1 VATFLTTFP
10 NQPEFERARL
20 WLGSAGVHHEVVSP
34 LPGYR
39 CVGVPAL
46 VVEDEERAIL
56 TVARSEALV
65 CSGWVAFRPTN
76 LTVPPSSPPAFEVD
90 IFGRCAIM
98 VLAPCVA
105 DEARIRL
112 VAHISGDLG
121 PVMPYLNAT
130 MPAGLYCPD
139 GPTFTFMEGPRMV
152 SLYSH
157 RITVAKADEIVDAW
171 RVLERVRVLASEVWQ
186 RRETISPCHATRHR
200 PPALE
205 VYRRL
210 PGTNCR
216 VCGEKT
222 CMAFALRLWKA
233 EVSPAQCEPVFAGR
247 FGHLLPA
254 LLAICAGLGVDVT
267 GLTEG
272 AVAQASAAAH
282 GAADDGRRVGRVPNE
297 TARVTEGDQ

>member
-1 VATFLTTFP
+1 MPTFLTTFP
-10 NQPEFERARL
+10 SQLEFEKACACLASIKARYKL
-20 WLGSAGVHHEVVSP
+20 VSSS
-34 LPGYR
+34 PGYA
-39 CVGVPAL
+39 CVGVPAV
-46 VVEDEERAIL
+46 VVEQEERASL
-56 TVARSEALV
+56 ADGDFV
-65 CSGWVAFRPTN
+65 CSGWVEFRRPT
-76 LTVPPSSPPAFEVD
+76 LTVPGSSPPGFAED

-105 DEARIRL
+105 DEARVRL

-130 MPAGLYCPD
+130 MPSGLYCPD
-139 GPTFTFMEGPRMV
+139 GPTFTFMEGPRMI

-171 RVLERVRVLASEVWQ
+171 RVLERVRILGNEVWQ
-186 RRETISPCHATRHR
+186 RRETIAPCYETRQR

-216 VCGEKT
+216 ACGEKT

-233 EVSPAQCEPVFAGR
+233 EVSPAKCEPVFGGQ

-254 LLAICAGLGVDVT
+254 LLTVCAGLGVDIT
-267 GLTEG
+267 GL
-272 AVAQASAAAH
+272 
-282 GAADDGRRVGRVPNE
+282 
-297 TARVTEGDQ
+297 GDVFD